1 MKTIEEQGM
10 TPIYMVMLTNG
21 YDDTEVLAV
30 VYNKDLAMR
39 QFIGAPDEVRGCGEW
54 YVRVLES
61 GIEDMSDAEEIEEV
75 TDALWH
81 GDGDII
87 AERKLINVR

>member
-10 TPIYMVMLTNG
+10 TPIYMVVLTND
-21 YDDTEVLAV
+21 YDDTEVLAI
-30 VYNKDLAMR
+30 VYNEDLAMR
-39 QFIGAPDEVRGCGEW
+39 QFHGAPDETTGCGEW

-61 GIEDMSDAEEIEEV
+61 GIEDMSDPEEIDEV

-87 AERKLINVR
+87 AERKLINAR